1 MLNKELS
8 VRSRVEGQ
16 ALREQALNLYPPKY
30 LKRPLDVMRWYM
42 TELMKYESQVTSRF
56 PELKIHEQEA
66 VLGVLKHLDEDA
78 KRYLLLHQTT
88 SGLDAMLRGLQFYD
102 EQLRVLSFRRNTST
116 VATSTL
122 LVQGRATTPRARRA
136 TKRRK
141 EKARVKEKTRRAK
154 ERTGRTSQRER
165 TAVEEQHLRVHLA
178 QSPRLRRQ
186 MCATTAEVKDI
197 GHEIAL

>member
-1 MLNKELS
+1 MRCFVVFSFATSNLGCS
-8 VRSRVEGQ
+8 VFG
-16 ALREQALNLYPPKY
+16 
-30 LKRPLDVMRWYM
+30 
-42 TELMKYESQVTSRF
+42 
-56 PELKIHEQEA
+56 
-66 VLGVLKHLDEDA
+66 
-78 KRYLLLHQTT
+78 
-88 SGLDAMLRGLQFYD
+88 
-102 EQLRVLSFRRNTST
+102 RNTST

-165 TAVEEQHLRVHLA
+165 TAVEEQHLRAHLA